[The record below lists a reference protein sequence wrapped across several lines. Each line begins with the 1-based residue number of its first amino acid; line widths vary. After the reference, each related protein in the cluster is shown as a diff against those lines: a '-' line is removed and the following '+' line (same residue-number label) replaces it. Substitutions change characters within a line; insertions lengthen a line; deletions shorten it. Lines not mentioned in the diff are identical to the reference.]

1 MTPLFQGQVDVNRST
16 KAKFAGVSF
25 HKKFRHHRK
34 IDSDD
39 DFHSPC
45 QNVSRCYRQ
54 QIRAGPL
61 LPVGSDYSKKKLSRT
76 LIKQNLLEYNFHF
89 SSNPLQSLFVSCTL
103 RQDLYL
109 LYLTMLC
116 CFRNVLDIWKTMAGE
131 SNLSLSIF
139 DYILDLSLR
148 SLPYQEKPNPKN
160 KKETIRVATAQ
171 PTAVSYDTFLIL
183 SDRCTLLGSN
193 YFLLLFVF
201 FTVIVS

>member
-1 MTPLFQGQVDVNRST
+1 MIKNSDIIGKLTLMVTSTHHVKTSVVATDNRFVQDHSYL
-16 KAKFAGVSF
+16 
-25 HKKFRHHRK
+25 
-34 IDSDD
+34 SD
-39 DFHSPC
+39 
-45 QNVSRCYRQ
+45 QTT
-54 QIRAGPL
+54 A
-61 LPVGSDYSKKKLSRT
+61 KKKMSRT
-76 LIKQNLLEYNFHF
+76 LIKQNFLEYNFHF
-89 SSNPLQSLFVSCTL
+89 SSNPFVSCTL
-103 RQDLYL
+103 TQDLYL

-116 CFRNVLDIWKTMAGE
+116 FFRHVLDIWKTMAGE

-183 SDRCTLLGSN
+183 GDRCTLLGSN
-193 YFLLLFVF
+193 YFLLLFLF